1 MRNTFILLF
10 IFLVGLN
17 YVDAQTLKG
26 VVVDVNSNENEGRIP
41 FANVYWLGT
50 SIGTVTNEQGEFEI
64 TSESIPEKKLIVS
77 AVGFKPDT
85 LQIEDKQT
93 EVRVEL
99 KSNSTELESV
109 TIKGKRN
116 ATSINTIAT
125 RNSQLISSDGIKR
138 LACCSLAESFENN
151 TAVDVGYTDAVT
163 GAKQIQ
169 MLGLAGVYSQILVEN
184 QPSIRMLSSMFGLNY
199 IPGPWLSGISISK
212 GTASV
217 YQGYESITGQI
228 NIDVKKPENSEKL
241 YFEYFTNDYL
251 KQEANLNTS
260 FKFNDKLHSIVLLH
274 GATIKQKVDRN
285 NDSFLDVPL
294 SDLVIASNRYFYN
307 NNEKVRSRFG
317 VDVIYEN
324 RIGGQK
330 DFNKDRDLGI
340 TNYYGAVLNT
350 KRIQLFE
357 NTGFSVNPDKNSSIG
372 INANFVYHEHKSQF
386 GLRQYNA
393 TQKSVYLTALFN
405 TDIFNDKHK
414 LSTGLNFNY
423 DHLTEYVIDVY
434 LKKEEIVTGIFTEY
448 IFNDKNKWSAIA
460 GLRADY
466 NSIYGTY
473 FTPRLNAKYTPVANS
488 AIRVSAGRGLRST
501 NIIPEHISLM
511 ASSRNLVYSENFD
524 IEDAWN
530 YGISYTQKFFF
541 KDDKSITVNMDF
553 YRTSFNNKIVVDLEQ
568 NTGQAYFYNLNGKS
582 YSNSFQTDVIIKP
595 FKAFDVTLAYR
606 LNDAKTSMNNELQ
619 TTPLVARHKALMAMH
634 YSTRY
639 EKWNFSFTTQYH
651 GQTRLPNT
659 EQNPA
664 EYRLSKNSPDYF
676 ILHAQITRKFKKTE
690 FYIGVENIT
699 NYKQKNPI
707 LAYDDPFGDYFDSS
721 IVYAPILG
729 RQFNFGFRL
738 KIN

>member
-1 MRNTFILLF
+1 MRNTVILLF
-10 IFLVGLN
+10 VFLVGLN
-17 YVDAQTLKG
+17 YAEAQTLKG
-26 VVVDVNSNENEGRIP
+26 VVVDANSKEKESEIP

-50 SIGTVTNEQGEFEI
+50 SIGTVANGQGEFEI
-64 TSESIPEKKLIVS
+64 TREGITEKKLIVS
-77 AVGFKPDT
+77 AVGFIPDT
-85 LQIEDKQT
+85 IQIEYKQT
-93 EVRVEL
+93 EVRIEL
-99 KSNSTELESV
+99 KNNTTDIEGVTIQGKRSATNISTLES
-109 TIKGKRN
+109 RN
-116 ATSINTIAT
+116 V
-125 RNSQLISSDGIKR
+125 QYISSDGIKR

-151 TAVDVGYTDAVT
+151 AAIDVGYTDAVS

-169 MLGLAGVYSQILVEN
+169 MLGLAGVYTQILVDN
-184 QPSIRMLSSMFGLNY
+184 QPSIRILSSMYGLNY
-199 IPGPWLSGISISK
+199 VPGPWLNGISISK

-251 KQEANLNTS
+251 KQEANLITS
-260 FKFNDKLHSIVLLH
+260 FKINDKLHSIVLLH
-274 GATIKQKVDRN
+274 GATVKQKVDRN

-317 VDVIYEN
+317 VDVIYED
-324 RIGGQK
+324 RIGGQNDFDK
-330 DFNKDRDLGI
+330 DQDLGT
-340 TNYYGAVLNT
+340 TNSYGAVINT

-357 NTGFSVNPDKNSSIG
+357 NTGFSVNPCKNSSIG
-372 INANFVYHEHKSQF
+372 INANFVYHEHNSQF

-393 TQKSVYLTALFN
+393 TQKSAYLTALLN
-405 TDIFNDKHK
+405 TDIFNDKQK
-414 LSTGLNFNY
+414 LSSGLNFNY
-423 DHLTEYVIDVY
+423 DHLKEYVIDTN

-460 GLRADY
+460 GLRVDY

-473 FTPRLNAKYTPVANS
+473 FTPRFNAKYTPVANS
-488 AIRVSAGRGLRST
+488 AIRVSAGRGLRSA

-511 ASSRNLVYSENFD
+511 ASSRILVYSEDFD

-530 YGISYTQKFFF
+530 YGVSYTQKFFF
-541 KDDKSITVNMDF
+541 KDDKSITVNIDF
-553 YRTSFNNKIVVDLEQ
+553 YRTAFNNKIVVDLEQ
-568 NTGQAYFYNLNGKS
+568 STGQAYFYNLDGKS

-606 LNDAKTSMNNELQ
+606 FNDAKTTINNELQ
-619 TTPLVARHKALMAMH
+619 TNPLVARHKALMAMH

-651 GQTRLPNT
+651 GQTKLPNT
-659 EQNPA
+659 EDNPP
-664 EYRLSKNSPDYF
+664 EYRLTENSPDYF
-676 ILHAQITRKFKKTE
+676 ILHAQITLKFKKTE
-690 FYIGVENIT
+690 FYLGVENIT

-721 IVYAPILG
+721 IVYAPIIG

-738 KIN
+738 KIK

>member
-1 MRNTFILLF
+1 MRNALILLF
-10 IFLVGLN
+10 IFIVGLK
-17 YVDAQTLKG
+17 YVNAQTLKG
-26 VVVDVNSNENEGRIP
+26 VVVDVNSKEKENGIP

-50 SIGTVTNEQGEFEI
+50 TIGTVTNEQGVFEI
-64 TSESIPEKKLIVS
+64 TRESITERRLIVS
-77 AVGFKPDT
+77 TTGFESDT
-85 LQIEDKQT
+85 LQIEGKQT

-99 KSNSTELESV
+99 KSNTINLEGV
-109 TIKGKRN
+109 TINGKRS
-116 ATSINTIAT
+116 ATSISTIES
-125 RNSQLISSDGIKR
+125 RNVQFISSDGIKR

-151 TAVDVGYTDAVT
+151 ATIDVGYTDAVS

-184 QPSIRMLSSMFGLNY
+184 QPSIRILSSMYGLNY
-199 IPGPWLSGISISK
+199 VPGPWLNGISISK

-260 FKFNDKLHSIVLLH
+260 FKINDKLHSIVLLH
-274 GATIKQKVDRN
+274 GATVKQKVDRN

-294 SDLVIASNRYFYN
+294 SNLIIASNRYLYN

-317 VDVIYEN
+317 VDVIYED
-324 RIGGQK
+324 RIGGQN
-330 DFNKDRDLGI
+330 DFNKDHDLGT
-340 TNYYGAVLNT
+340 TNFYGAVINT

-357 NTGFSVNPDKNSSIG
+357 NTGFSVNPNKNSSIG
-372 INANFVYHEHKSQF
+372 INANFVYHEHISQF

-393 TQKSVYLTALFN
+393 TQKSGYLTAIFN
-405 TDIFNDKHK
+405 TDIFNYKHK
-414 LSTGLNFNY
+414 LSSGLNFNY
-423 DHLTEYVIDVY
+423 DHLKEYVIDTN

-473 FTPRLNAKYTPVANS
+473 FTPRFNAKYTPVANS
-488 AIRVSAGRGLRST
+488 AIRVSAGRGLRSA
-501 NIIPEHISLM
+501 NVIPEHISLM
-511 ASSRNLVYSENFD
+511 ASSRNLVYSEDFD

-530 YGISYTQKFFF
+530 YGVSYTQKFFF
-541 KDDKSITVNMDF
+541 KDDKSITINIDF
-553 YRTSFNNKIVVDLEQ
+553 YRTSFINKIVVDLEQ
-568 NTGQAYFYNLNGKS
+568 STGQAYFYNLDGKS
-582 YSNSFQTDVIIKP
+582 YSNSFQTDVIVKP
-595 FKAFDVTLAYR
+595 FKAFDITLAYR
-606 LNDAKTSMNNELQ
+606 LNDAKTTINNELQ
-619 TTPLVARHKALMAMH
+619 TNHLVAKHKALMAMH

-659 EQNPA
+659 EENPP
-664 EYRLSKNSPDYF
+664 EYSLSEYSPGYF

-690 FYIGVENIT
+690 FYLGVENIT

-707 LAYDDPFGDYFDSS
+707 LAYDDPFGQYFDSS

-738 KIN
+738 KIK